1 MLVNEEKLNMKKKLL
16 KPYLIDGGFY
26 GNDNKWNALVSFP
39 FDPNVYRDR
48 VETIIIRDQKE
59 VFVKKAVNGEY
70 RLPGGSKD
78 KDVSDIDQAMNECM
92 EEARINVRN
101 IKNSGYKY
109 KEMKMNDLDT
119 YVSNPKL
126 HWNAGITTI
135 YVAEYDS
142 LYTGRIEESDKDPF
156 ILSGR
161 FYSIIECLGFF
172 RKEHRDALTWYLQ
185 QIKNR
190 NEFHFIKK
198 YSDNTNVFIKDNI
211 KTPKDLSEWMK
222 ENIHYDFEE
231 SKWKLRTPNE
241 VYKTKIGNSHDQT
254 SFEDYVFNKLH
265 ITHGRI
271 LATEKSLKSEEIGNS
286 HSFLYFMEHDEYFWF
301 ENALLEYQGIHGPY
315 NTLEELE
322 NDVERKW
329 LSVYDDDVKLSF
341 TPIKNTKYGMNL
353 NSYKKAC
360 YRDMMEGCV
369 LTSNR
374 EQPIYFISDK
384 NLGIKILHP
393 RIPSNYFTRNG
404 YEDKKTRRVTMYSS
418 IDGSIMGLEK
428 RYPGQ
433 EYYVY
438 IPVTSIDFYV
448 PDRLESPSA
457 KITKEVWVRNP
468 VKVKPIGKI
477 RLLNDKGNNGY
488 KFSYGKHVAEL
499 YDWEWEWVEKMN
511 TYNLRDLE
519 RKYSTFYV
527 DDKGK
532 NPESVDEEL
541 TYKNV
546 WEACK
551 FYLSRDR
558 GGTYGKDKNL
568 YILTKDYNLVK
579 VADVDIYK
587 LDSNYEDFKYSVK
600 NIKIDKSVEEFKE
613 SADNKIYFLSEKNM
627 DNQILQPRIPD
638 NYFTKNGYEDKTTKR
653 VCFSKSIDGSLMGLS
668 KNLTNH
674 DFYVHVPSDDTSYYS
689 PSTAE
694 VPDSKITKEVWVKN
708 PVKVKCIG
716 KIHVSKDKGL
726 EGHKFKYG
734 DKVAELYD
742 WEWKWV
748 EKESA
753 ITESTLKT
761 KDRNRL
767 DDSEFGLPEL
777 RKYPL
782 NDREHVLAAIRFFNR
797 CPYGYEEELAKRI
810 KRKMKEFKISS
821 SIVGNKNNLNRYL

>member
-172 RKEHRDALTWYLQ
+172 RKAHRDALTWYLQ

-265 ITHGRI
+265 IAHGRI

-286 HSFLYFMEHDEYFWF
+286 HSFLYFMEHGEYFWF

-329 LSVYDDDVKLSF
+329 LSIYDDDVKLSF

-374 EQPIYFISDK
+374 ELPIYFISDK

-488 KFSYGKHVAEL
+488 KFNYGKHVAEL

-532 NPESVDEEL
+532 NPESINKEL
-541 TYKNV
+541 LCKDV
-546 WEACK
+546 LGACK

-558 GGTYGKDKNL
+558 ESTYGKDKNL
-568 YILTKDYNLVK
+568 YILTKDYELVK

-587 LDSNYEDFKYSVK
+587 LDSNYDDFKYSVK
-600 NIKIDKSVEEFKE
+600 NIKIDKSVEELKE
-613 SADNKIYFLSEKNM
+613 S
-627 DNQILQPRIPD
+627 
-638 NYFTKNGYEDKTTKR
+638 T
-653 VCFSKSIDGSLMGLS
+653 
-668 KNLTNH
+668 
-674 DFYVHVPSDDTSYYS
+674 
-689 PSTAE
+689 
-694 VPDSKITKEVWVKN
+694 
-708 PVKVKCIG
+708 
-716 KIHVSKDKGL
+716 
-726 EGHKFKYG
+726 
-734 DKVAELYD
+734 
-742 WEWKWV
+742 
-748 EKESA
+748 

-797 CPYGYEEELAKRI
+797 CPYGYEEELARRI

-821 SIVGNKNNLNRYL
+821 SIVGHKNNLTRYL

>member
-59 VFVKKAVNGEY
+59 VFVKRAVNGEY

-265 ITHGRI
+265 IAHGRI

-329 LSVYDDDVKLSF
+329 LSVYDDDDVKLSF

-477 RLLNDKGNNGY
+477 RLVKDKGNNGY

-532 NPESVDEEL
+532 NPESINKEL
-541 TYKNV
+541 LCKDV
-546 WEACK
+546 LGACK

-558 GGTYGKDKNL
+558 ESTYGKDKNL
-568 YILTKDYNLVK
+568 YILTKDYELVK

-587 LDSNYEDFKYSVK
+587 LDSNYDDFKYSVK
-600 NIKIDKSVEEFKE
+600 NIKIDKSVEELKE
-613 SADNKIYFLSEKNM
+613 S
-627 DNQILQPRIPD
+627 
-638 NYFTKNGYEDKTTKR
+638 T
-653 VCFSKSIDGSLMGLS
+653 
-668 KNLTNH
+668 
-674 DFYVHVPSDDTSYYS
+674 
-689 PSTAE
+689 
-694 VPDSKITKEVWVKN
+694 
-708 PVKVKCIG
+708 
-716 KIHVSKDKGL
+716 
-726 EGHKFKYG
+726 
-734 DKVAELYD
+734 
-742 WEWKWV
+742 
-748 EKESA
+748 

-797 CPYGYEEELAKRI
+797 CPYGYEEELARRI

-821 SIVGNKNNLNRYL
+821 SIVGHKNNLTRYL

>member
-271 LATEKSLKSEEIGNS
+271 LATEKSLKNEEIGNS
-286 HSFLYFMEHDEYFWF
+286 HSFLYFIEHGEYFWF

-329 LSVYDDDVKLSF
+329 LSVYDDVKLSF

-477 RLLNDKGNNGY
+477 RLVKDKGNNGY

-532 NPESVDEEL
+532 NPESINKEL
-541 TYKNV
+541 LCKDV
-546 WEACK
+546 LGACK
-551 FYLSRDR
+551 FYLSRDSES
-558 GGTYGKDKNL
+558 TYGKDKNL
-568 YILTKDYNLVK
+568 YILTKDYELVK

-587 LDSNYEDFKYSVK
+587 LDSNYDDFKYSVK
-600 NIKIDKSVEEFKE
+600 NIKIDKSVEELKE
-613 SADNKIYFLSEKNM
+613 S
-627 DNQILQPRIPD
+627 
-638 NYFTKNGYEDKTTKR
+638 T
-653 VCFSKSIDGSLMGLS
+653 
-668 KNLTNH
+668 
-674 DFYVHVPSDDTSYYS
+674 
-689 PSTAE
+689 
-694 VPDSKITKEVWVKN
+694 
-708 PVKVKCIG
+708 
-716 KIHVSKDKGL
+716 
-726 EGHKFKYG
+726 
-734 DKVAELYD
+734 
-742 WEWKWV
+742 
-748 EKESA
+748 

-797 CPYGYEEELAKRI
+797 CPYGYEEELARRI

-821 SIVGNKNNLNRYL
+821 SIVGHKNNLTRYL

>member
-1 MLVNEEKLNMKKKLL
+1 MLIDEEKLNMKKKLL
-16 KPYLIDGGFY
+16 KPYLVDGGFY

-48 VETIIIRDQKE
+48 VETIIIRDKKE
-59 VFVKKAVNGEY
+59 VFVKKSVNGEY

-109 KEMKMNDLDT
+109 KEMKMDDLDV

-142 LYTGRIEESDKDPF
+142 LYTGRIEDADKDPF

-161 FYSIIECLGFF
+161 FYPIIECMRFF
-172 RKEHRDALTWYLQ
+172 RKEHKDALSWYLR
-185 QIKNR
+185 QIKNK

-211 KTPKDLSEWMK
+211 KTPNDLSEWMK

-241 VYKTKIGNSHDQT
+241 VYKSKIGNSHDQT

-265 ITHGRI
+265 ITHSRI
-271 LATEKSLKSEEIGNS
+271 LATEKSLNGEETENS
-286 HSFLYFMEHDEYFWF
+286 HSFLYFMEQGKYFWF

-315 NTLEELE
+315 DTLGDLK

-329 LSVYDDDVKLSF
+329 QEVYDDVKLLF
-341 TPIKNTKYGMNL
+341 TPVKNTKYGMNL

-360 YRDMMEGCV
+360 CKDMMEGCIM
-369 LTSNR
+369 TSNK
-374 EQPIYFISDK
+374 EHQIYFISEK

-393 RIPSNYFTRNG
+393 RIPCNYFTKNN

-433 EYYVY
+433 EYYIY
-438 IPVTSIDFYV
+438 IPVTSVDYYV
-448 PDRLESPSA
+448 PDRSESPSA
-457 KITKEVWVRNP
+457 KVTKEVWVRNP

-477 RLLNDKGNNGY
+477 RLLKDKGNNGY
-488 KFSYGKHVAEL
+488 KFNYGKHVAEL
-499 YDWEWEWVEKMN
+499 YDWEWEWIEKMSSF
-511 TYNLRDLE
+511 NLRDLE
-519 RKYSTFYV
+519 KTYSTFYV
-527 DDKGK
+527 EDKGK
-532 NPESVDEEL
+532 NPGSVDEEL
-541 TYKNV
+541 TCKDV
-546 WEACK
+546 WRACK

-558 GGTYGKDKNL
+558 EGTYGKNKDL
-568 YILTKDYNLVK
+568 YILTKDYKLLK
-579 VADVDIYK
+579 VADVDIY
-587 LDSNYEDFKYSVK
+587 DSDSDYEDFKYSVR
-600 NIKIDKSVEEFKE
+600 NIMIDESIEEFKE
-613 SADNKIYFLSEKNM
+613 STNNKIYFLSEKNM

-653 VCFSKSIDGSLMGLS
+653 VCFSKSINGALMAIDRRYPGQEC
-668 KNLTNH
+668 
-674 DFYVHVPSDDTSYYS
+674 YVHVPSDESNYYT
-689 PSTAE
+689 PSTKE

-708 PVKVKCIG
+708 PVKLKCVG
-716 KIHVSKDKGL
+716 KIRVIKDKGL

-734 DKVAELYD
+734 DKEAELYD

-748 EKESA
+748 EKEST
-753 ITESTLKT
+753 ITEATLKA
-761 KDRNRL
+761 KDRNKL

-810 KRKMKEFKISS
+810 KRKMKEFKIST
-821 SIVGNKNNLNRYL
+821 SIVGDKNKLKRYL

>member
-1 MLVNEEKLNMKKKLL
+1 
-16 KPYLIDGGFY
+16 
-26 GNDNKWNALVSFP
+26 
-39 FDPNVYRDR
+39 
-48 VETIIIRDQKE
+48 
-59 VFVKKAVNGEY
+59 
-70 RLPGGSKD
+70 
-78 KDVSDIDQAMNECM
+78 
-92 EEARINVRN
+92 
-101 IKNSGYKY
+101 
-109 KEMKMNDLDT
+109 
-119 YVSNPKL
+119 
-126 HWNAGITTI
+126 
-135 YVAEYDS
+135 
-142 LYTGRIEESDKDPF
+142 
-156 ILSGR
+156 
-161 FYSIIECLGFF
+161 
-172 RKEHRDALTWYLQ
+172 
-185 QIKNR
+185 
-190 NEFHFIKK
+190 
-198 YSDNTNVFIKDNI
+198 
-211 KTPKDLSEWMK
+211 
-222 ENIHYDFEE
+222 
-231 SKWKLRTPNE
+231 
-241 VYKTKIGNSHDQT
+241 
-254 SFEDYVFNKLH
+254 
-265 ITHGRI
+265 
-271 LATEKSLKSEEIGNS
+271 
-286 HSFLYFMEHDEYFWF
+286 MEHDEYFWF

-428 RYPGQ
+428 RYRGQ

-477 RLLNDKGNNGY
+477 RLVKDKGNNGY

-532 NPESVDEEL
+532 NPESINKEL
-541 TYKNV
+541 LCKDV
-546 WEACK
+546 LGACK

-558 GGTYGKDKNL
+558 ESTYGKDKNL
-568 YILTKDYNLVK
+568 YILTKDYELVK

-587 LDSNYEDFKYSVK
+587 LDSNYDDFKYSVK
-600 NIKIDKSVEEFKE
+600 NIKIDKSVEE
-613 SADNKIYFLSEKNM
+613 L
-627 DNQILQPRIPD
+627 
-638 NYFTKNGYEDKTTKR
+638 
-653 VCFSKSIDGSLMGLS
+653 
-668 KNLTNH
+668 
-674 DFYVHVPSDDTSYYS
+674 
-689 PSTAE
+689 
-694 VPDSKITKEVWVKN
+694 
-708 PVKVKCIG
+708 
-716 KIHVSKDKGL
+716 
-726 EGHKFKYG
+726 
-734 DKVAELYD
+734 
-742 WEWKWV
+742 
-748 EKESA
+748 KESA

-797 CPYGYEEELAKRI
+797 CPYGYEEELSRRI

-821 SIVGNKNNLNRYL
+821 SIVGHKNNLTRYL